1 MKDENNENNENNKN
15 NKNTK
20 QINRNFSKDIYLIKY
35 YIKKNTNKIE
45 INFESKY
52 NVSLLFMLI
61 NTTNKHRIIFK
72 DSITENNLLIN
83 NLSNYNH
90 SYGMEPDNILEF
102 NEEITRLNIYK
113 YINSINFID
122 FYKNKNKIKTMRKN
136 GSIVDLFSINNKNKI
151 HTIKKIKKTIYLNI
165 NNQNNQNHREDFDYF
180 YIIVNNTNKNN
191 FVTYSIN

>member
-1 MKDENNENNENNKN
+1 
-15 NKNTK
+15 
-20 QINRNFSKDIYLIKY
+20 
-35 YIKKNTNKIE
+35 
-45 INFESKY
+45 
-52 NVSLLFMLI
+52 MLI

-151 HTIKKIKKTIYLNI
+151 HTIKKIKSQI
-165 NNQNNQNHREDFDYF
+165 
-180 YIIVNNTNKNN
+180 
-191 FVTYSIN
+191 